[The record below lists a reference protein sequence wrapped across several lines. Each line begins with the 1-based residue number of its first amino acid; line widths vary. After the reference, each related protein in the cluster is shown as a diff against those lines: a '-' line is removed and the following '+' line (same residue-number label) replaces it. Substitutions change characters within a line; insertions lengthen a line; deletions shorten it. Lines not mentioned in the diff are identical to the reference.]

1 MKLVHSFVAEKN
13 ISANVVAK
21 KNIHASVCII
31 MSQTLNNNVLRTNI
45 TFFYYFKDND
55 FNAHNTNLFPY
66 HLRNK
71 ITFRCPKHILILI
84 ELMLRD
90 LISSFKNNVDPDLAK
105 KILAY
110 RPPIISD
117 SIKRKLLSFL
127 LEQQKIMNRLKDG
140 QTIIQPILI

>member
-1 MKLVHSFVAEKN
+1 MKLVHSF
-13 ISANVVAK
+13 VAK

-45 TFFYYFKDND
+45 TFFYYFKDSD

-90 LISSFKNNVDPDLAK
+90 LIFSFKNNIDLDLEK
-105 KILAY
+105 KILDY
-110 RPPIISD
+110 RYSIIND

-127 LEQQKIMNRLKDG
+127 LTQQKIMNRLKDG

>member
-1 MKLVHSFVAEKN
+1 MKIVHSFVAEKN

-90 LISSFKNNVDPDLAK
+90 LIFSFKNNIDLDLEK
-105 KILAY
+105 KILDY
-110 RPPIISD
+110 RYSIIND

-127 LEQQKIMNRLKDG
+127 LTQQKIMNRLKDG

>member
-1 MKLVHSFVAEKN
+1 MKLVHSF
-13 ISANVVAK
+13 VAK

-90 LISSFKNNVDPDLAK
+90 LIFSFKNNIDLDLEK
-105 KILAY
+105 KILDY
-110 RPPIISD
+110 RYSVIND

-127 LEQQKIMNRLKDG
+127 LTQQKIMNRLKDG

>member
-1 MKLVHSFVAEKN
+1 MKIVHSFV
-13 ISANVVAK
+13 VK
-21 KNIHASVCII
+21 KNIHASVCIM

-45 TFFYYFKDND
+45 TFFYYFKDN
-55 FNAHNTNLFPY
+55 AYSTNLFPY